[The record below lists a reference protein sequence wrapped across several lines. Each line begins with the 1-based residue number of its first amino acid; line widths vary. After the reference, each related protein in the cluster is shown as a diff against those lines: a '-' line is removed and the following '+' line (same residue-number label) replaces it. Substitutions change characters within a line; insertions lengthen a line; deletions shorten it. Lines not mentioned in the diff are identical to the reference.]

1 MTSMTVSSQSATLQQ
16 LWPLLTV
23 EDIQRSIAFYRDRL
37 GFEVVA
43 EAKSDNKTYWC
54 RLARQGC
61 SLMLQ
66 QAELAEDGP
75 AEGRGRGIT
84 LYFVCDDTDAMHAE
98 LVDRGL
104 SLALPQDAYY
114 GMRQLFVPEPDGY
127 AICFESELGK

>member
-1 MTSMTVSSQSATLQQ
+1 MTTATTRTAALRE

-23 EDIQRSIAFYRDRL
+23 EDISRSIAFYREKL

-43 EAKSDNKTYWC
+43 EASTAGATYWC

-66 QAELAEDGP
+66 QSEPAEDGP
-75 AEGRGRGIT
+75 AAGRGRGVT
-84 LYFVCDDTDAMHAE
+84 LYMLCDDVDALHAE
-98 LVDRGL
+98 LAASG
-104 SLALPQDAYY
+104 LALDPPRDAYY

-127 AICFESELGK
+127 SICFESET